1 MEGESGGR
9 KREGREWRKEDGG
22 REWKDGAVEK
32 RGRNEVEKMKGQSGR
47 GEGRLWRKQREG
59 VD

>member
-1 MEGESGGR
+1 MREGVEGE
-9 KREGREWRKEDGG
+9 REG

-32 RGRNEVEKMKGQSGR
+32 RGRNEVEKIKGQSGR
-47 GEGRLWRKQREG
+47 GEERLWRKQREG